1 MVTFKDQGAEN
12 ARCLKITEKSHYKN
26 IIKNVHNDKFWT
38 VFENLKDV
46 TKIGDKCQNSNET
59 FWVIFKQCEMH
70 FKSTCS

>member
-12 ARCLKITEKSHYKN
+12 ARCLKITEKSHKKN

-46 TKIGDKCQNSNET
+46 DKN
-59 FWVIFKQCEMH
+59 W
-70 FKSTCS
+70 